1 MPGTV
6 QLPTSQCRPSLPPTV
21 LPMHIPRLTPAMLV
35 ARGVWLVA
43 RLIFAIAA
51 CSVPEAQNAVWV
63 TIPPGDSVSAVAESL
78 AASGI
83 VGSAQSFERFARM
96 GRKHLGIQPGV
107 YPMRPG
113 TPMGQVLVELRKG
126 RAPVRYVEV
135 QPGIWLSELAPVF
148 EYALGID
155 PESLAVAA
163 RDPELLA
170 SVGARGET
178 IEGYIY
184 PTAYYVPV
192 EAGALEV
199 LRQMVDTFEARWSPE
214 WSARLEW
221 LDLTRDELMT
231 LASVIEGED
240 PHEEDRLLVSSVY
253 SNRLADGLR
262 LQADPTVVYAL
273 QRRQRL
279 YNKDYGLDSEYNTY
293 RIYGLPPAPI
303 NQPTTAS
310 ILAALYPDS
319 TDFYYFVARTD
330 GRHLF
335 SRSYREHLTTI
346 RQIRNRSAGNGR

>member
-1 MPGTV
+1 
-6 QLPTSQCRPSLPPTV
+6 
-21 LPMHIPRLTPAMLV
+21 MHIPRLTPATLV

-51 CSVPEAQNAVWV
+51 CSVPEAHDAVWV
-63 TIPPGDSVSAVAESL
+63 TIPPGDSVGAVAESL
-78 AASGI
+78 AAHGI
-83 VGSAQSFERFARM
+83 VGSANSFERFARM

-155 PESLAVAA
+155 PESLAIAA
-163 RDPELLA
+163 RDPALRA

-192 EAGALEV
+192 DASALEV
-199 LRQMVDTFEARWSPE
+199 LRQMVDTFEAHWDPQWDVRVDS
-214 WSARLEW
+214 
-221 LDLTRDELMT
+221 LDLARDEVVT
-231 LASVIEGED
+231 LASIIEGED
-240 PHEEDRLLVSSVY
+240 PHEEDRGLVSSVY
-253 SNRLADGLR
+253 DNRLADGLR

-293 RIYGLPPAPI
+293 RKYGLPPAPI

-310 ILAALYPDS
+310 ILAALYPDT
-319 TDFYYFVARTD
+319 TDFYYFVARPD

-335 SRSYREHLTTI
+335 SRSYREHLVTI
-346 RQIRNRSAGNGR
+346 RQIRTRSRQTGR

>member
-1 MPGTV
+1 
-6 QLPTSQCRPSLPPTV
+6 
-21 LPMHIPRLTPAMLV
+21 MHIPRLTPATLV

-43 RLIFAIAA
+43 RLIFTIVA
-51 CSVPEAQNAVWV
+51 CSVPESEDAVWV

-83 VGSAQSFERFARM
+83 VGSAKSFERFARM

-126 RAPVRYVEV
+126 RAPVRYVAV
-135 QPGIWLSELAPVF
+135 KSGIWLSELAPVF
-148 EYALGID
+148 EQALGID

-163 RDPELLA
+163 RDSQLLA

-184 PTAYYVPV
+184 PTAYYVHV
-192 EAGALEV
+192 GASAREV
-199 LRQMVDTFEARWSPE
+199 LRQMADTFEARWRPE
-214 WSARLEW
+214 WNERLEW
-221 LDLTRDELMT
+221 LGLTRDELVT
-231 LASVIEGED
+231 LASVIQGED

-253 SNRLADGLR
+253 SNRLSDGLR

-279 YNKDYGLDSEYNTY
+279 YNKDYGLDSGYNTY

-319 TDFYYFVARTD
+319 TEFYYFVARPD

-335 SRSYREHLTTI
+335 SRSYREHLATI
-346 RQIRNRSAGNGR
+346 RQIRNRSSGNGR